1 MTPICHRL
9 LVEAPAT
16 AWGAAQVACR
26 VVGALALIAC
36 AAQAGDWPTR
46 SITAVVPYAA
56 GGNTDT
62 MARIA
67 SERLTAVL
75 GQPVIVENVA
85 GASGAIG
92 ATRVAQAAPD
102 GNTLLFASASQIII
116 APLVQKTH
124 YDPQKDF
131 VPVSIVGAGPYILGV
146 KASLPAN
153 TFQEFIAYARDNPGK
168 LNYASA
174 GPGGIIHLTTAL
186 LAARAGI
193 QMTHV
198 PYKSGAPALNGLLTG
213 EVDVYFGNAS
223 ELLQQAASGRVRLLA
238 VSSAARLKQ
247 LPDMPTIG
255 EFYPGFLVTS
265 WNGFFAPTGT
275 PQPIVR
281 LLARETRNA
290 AKDPAIAD
298 RLLKLGIEPSG
309 ADPEEFAEVIRVE
322 RDFYRAAAAAAGIK
336 MAGCSKSGRGCGAPG
351 RYCPRDHRCRAVG
364 WPVAPALGR
373 GLSPKHHSCPCRSRT
388 RGCCRASPTETA
400 AKRYGQAT
408 RPRRRGGFF
417 SARLYRIVLPVGD
430 RHVADDRWQKTAAN
444 HGGKAGCSRS
454 SARSGLCSLSQSS
467 CWPFPPR
474 RRITPRG
481 P

>member
-1 MTPICHRL
+1 MNPTCHRL
-9 LVEAPAT
+9 LIEAPAT
-16 AWGAAQVACR
+16 AWRAAQVACR
-26 VVGALALIAC
+26 VVGALALIVC

-46 SITAVVPYAA
+46 PITAVVPYAA

-75 GQPVIVENVA
+75 GQPVVVENVA

-146 KASLPAN
+146 RASLPAN
-153 TFQEFIAYARDNPGK
+153 SFEELIAYARNNPGK

-186 LAARAGI
+186 LASRAGI

-223 ELLQQAASGRVRLLA
+223 ELLQQAASEGTEAASCIATA
-238 VSSAARLKQ
+238 VSAVRKARH
-247 LPDMPTIG
+247 G
-255 EFYPGFLVTS
+255 
-265 WNGFFAPTGT
+265 
-275 PQPIVR
+275 
-281 LLARETRNA
+281 RN
-290 AKDPAIAD
+290 
-298 RLLKLGIEPSG
+298 
-309 ADPEEFAEVIRVE
+309 
-322 RDFYRAAAAAAGIK
+322 
-336 MAGCSKSGRGCGAPG
+336 
-351 RYCPRDHRCRAVG
+351 
-364 WPVAPALGR
+364 
-373 GLSPKHHSCPCRSRT
+373 
-388 RGCCRASPTETA
+388 
-400 AKRYGQAT
+400 
-408 RPRRRGGFF
+408 RRGG
-417 SARLYRIVLPVGD
+417 L
-430 RHVADDRWQKTAAN
+430 
-444 HGGKAGCSRS
+444 
-454 SARSGLCSLSQSS
+454 
-467 CWPFPPR
+467 
-474 RRITPRG
+474 
-481 P
+481 

>member
-1 MTPICHRL
+1 M
-9 LVEAPAT
+9 
-16 AWGAAQVACR
+16 
-26 VVGALALIAC
+26 
-36 AAQAGDWPTR
+36 
-46 SITAVVPYAA
+46 
-56 GGNTDT
+56 
-62 MARIA
+62 
-67 SERLTAVL
+67 
-75 GQPVIVENVA
+75 
-85 GASGAIG
+85 
-92 ATRVAQAAPD
+92 
-102 GNTLLFASASQIII
+102 
-116 APLVQKTH
+116 
-124 YDPQKDF
+124 
-131 VPVSIVGAGPYILGV
+131 
-146 KASLPAN
+146 
-153 TFQEFIAYARDNPGK
+153 IAYARNNPGK

-336 MAGCSKSGRGCGAPG
+336 M
-351 RYCPRDHRCRAVG
+351 
-364 WPVAPALGR
+364 
-373 GLSPKHHSCPCRSRT
+373 
-388 RGCCRASPTETA
+388 E
-400 AKRYGQAT
+400 
-408 RPRRRGGFF
+408 
-417 SARLYRIVLPVGD
+417 
-430 RHVADDRWQKTAAN
+430 
-444 HGGKAGCSRS
+444 
-454 SARSGLCSLSQSS
+454 
-467 CWPFPPR
+467 
-474 RRITPRG
+474 
-481 P
+481 

>member
-1 MTPICHRL
+1 VTPICHRL

-46 SITAVVPYAA
+46 PITAVVPYAA

-75 GQPVIVENVA
+75 GQPVVVENVA

-153 TFQEFIAYARDNPGK
+153 TFQEFIAYARNNPGK

-247 LPDMPTIG
+247 RPDMPTIG

-265 WNGFFAPTGT
+265 WNGFLPPPERRADRAAVGAGD
-275 PQPIVR
+275 PQRGEGPCDCRSSAQARYRAERRRSRGIRRGHPRRARLLPRCCGRRRHQDGIVR
-281 LLARETRNA
+281 LQQ
-290 AKDPAIAD
+290 I
-298 RLLKLGIEPSG
+298 
-309 ADPEEFAEVIRVE
+309 
-322 RDFYRAAAAAAGIK
+322 
-336 MAGCSKSGRGCGAPG
+336 
-351 RYCPRDHRCRAVG
+351 
-364 WPVAPALGR
+364 
-373 GLSPKHHSCPCRSRT
+373 RSRL
-388 RGCCRASPTETA
+388 RRSWAILPSL
-400 AKRYGQAT
+400 
-408 RPRRRGGFF
+408 PR
-417 SARLYRIVLPVGD
+417 
-430 RHVADDRWQKTAAN
+430 
-444 HGGKAGCSRS
+444 
-454 SARSGLCSLSQSS
+454 
-467 CWPFPPR
+467 
-474 RRITPRG
+474 
-481 P
+481 

>member
-1 MTPICHRL
+1 MISAVLLPDIICSSRIVLRALQITCGAIL
-9 LVEAPAT
+9 LAAPA
-16 AWGAAQVACR
+16 V
-26 VVGALALIAC
+26 
-36 AAQAGDWPTR
+36 AQAGEWPTR
-46 SITAVVPYAA
+46 PITAVVPYAA

-75 GQPVIVENVA
+75 GQPVVVENVA

-131 VPVSIVGAGPYILGV
+131 VPISIVGAGPYILGV
-146 KASLPAN
+146 KPSLPVS
-153 TFQEFIAYARDNPGK
+153 TFQEFIAYARNNPGT

-223 ELLQQAASGRVRLLA
+223 ELLQQAAGGRVRLLA
-238 VSSAARLKQ
+238 VSSAARLRQ

-255 EFYPGFLVTS
+255 ESFPGFLVTS
-265 WNGFFAPTGT
+265 WNGFFAPAGT

-281 LLARETRNA
+281 LLARETRNI
-290 AKDPAIAD
+290 AKDPAIAE

-309 ADPEEFAEVIRVE
+309 ADPQEFAEIIRAE

-336 MAGCSKSGRGCGAPG
+336 M
-351 RYCPRDHRCRAVG
+351 
-364 WPVAPALGR
+364 
-373 GLSPKHHSCPCRSRT
+373 
-388 RGCCRASPTETA
+388 E
-400 AKRYGQAT
+400 
-408 RPRRRGGFF
+408 
-417 SARLYRIVLPVGD
+417 
-430 RHVADDRWQKTAAN
+430 
-444 HGGKAGCSRS
+444 
-454 SARSGLCSLSQSS
+454 
-467 CWPFPPR
+467 
-474 RRITPRG
+474 
-481 P
+481 

>member
-168 LNYASA
+168 L
-174 GPGGIIHLTTAL
+174 TTPPPV
-186 LAARAGI
+186 R
-193 QMTHV
+193 
-198 PYKSGAPALNGLLTG
+198 
-213 EVDVYFGNAS
+213 
-223 ELLQQAASGRVRLLA
+223 AAS
-238 VSSAARLKQ
+238 S
-247 LPDMPTIG
+247 I
-255 EFYPGFLVTS
+255 
-265 WNGFFAPTGT
+265 
-275 PQPIVR
+275 
-281 LLARETRNA
+281 
-290 AKDPAIAD
+290 
-298 RLLKLGIEPSG
+298 
-309 ADPEEFAEVIRVE
+309 
-322 RDFYRAAAAAAGIK
+322 
-336 MAGCSKSGRGCGAPG
+336 
-351 RYCPRDHRCRAVG
+351 
-364 WPVAPALGR
+364 
-373 GLSPKHHSCPCRSRT
+373 
-388 RGCCRASPTETA
+388 
-400 AKRYGQAT
+400 
-408 RPRRRGGFF
+408 
-417 SARLYRIVLPVGD
+417 
-430 RHVADDRWQKTAAN
+430 
-444 HGGKAGCSRS
+444 
-454 SARSGLCSLSQSS
+454 
-467 CWPFPPR
+467 
-474 RRITPRG
+474 
-481 P
+481 

>member
-1 MTPICHRL
+1 LNPTCHRL
-9 LVEAPAT
+9 LIEAPAT
-16 AWGAAQVACR
+16 AWRAAQVACR

-46 SITAVVPYAA
+46 PITAVVPYAA

-146 KASLPAN
+146 KASLPVN
-153 TFQEFIAYARDNPGK
+153 TFQEFIAYARNNPGK

-186 LAARAGI
+186 LASRAGM

-255 EFYPGFLVTS
+255 ESYPGFLVTS

-336 MAGCSKSGRGCGAPG
+336 M
-351 RYCPRDHRCRAVG
+351 
-364 WPVAPALGR
+364 
-373 GLSPKHHSCPCRSRT
+373 
-388 RGCCRASPTETA
+388 E
-400 AKRYGQAT
+400 
-408 RPRRRGGFF
+408 
-417 SARLYRIVLPVGD
+417 
-430 RHVADDRWQKTAAN
+430 
-444 HGGKAGCSRS
+444 
-454 SARSGLCSLSQSS
+454 
-467 CWPFPPR
+467 
-474 RRITPRG
+474 
-481 P
+481 